1 MRQRDPLSVDDA
13 RELDALERALA
24 GDPVDADLR
33 ELEQLVHDVRATAPQ
48 MTPGF
53 AARLEHDLAQGFPQS
68 REASPAR
75 RAPRRWLLLP
85 AVGSLAAVAVALVVV
100 LGQHGP
106 SDQISE
112 LANRPQQTVEDRSP
126 SAGASETGSPTAKR
140 SAPAA
145 AAPPSG
151 AATAPPS
158 PASVA
163 RDRKAAASPQAS
175 ARILPGA
182 PGGSRKVQR
191 TADLVLGVP
200 TSKVASTSDGVIR
213 TVDRFDGIVA
223 SSTSASDDDT

>member
-53 AARLEHDLAQGFPQS
+53 AARLEHELAEGFPQS

-100 LGQHGP
+100 LGQHGS

-112 LANRPQQTVEDRSP
+112 LANRPQRAVEDHSP

-145 AAPPSG
+145 AAPPSETDSLTAKRSAPAAAAPPSG
-151 AATAPPS
+151 AATAPPP

-175 ARILPGA
+175 A
-182 PGGSRKVQR
+182 
-191 TADLVLGVP
+191 
-200 TSKVASTSDGVIR
+200 
-213 TVDRFDGIVA
+213 
-223 SSTSASDDDT
+223 